1 MSTADVDEVCAALRG
16 VLVQTRGVDR
26 RDFVRA
32 LTGSLAATA
41 AGSTVLFA
49 TLANIGRS
57 QAEQP
62 VTYFGYGGAWKA
74 AITQAFFD
82 PFTRKTGVPVQYQ
95 EPYIFAKLRA
105 MHEAKAQQID
115 LVGLTGMEVY
125 IAARTGMMTPIDWSV
140 VDKSALDPRQLHL
153 AGAIGCTSQSMNVCY
168 SKKKWP
174 GADHPSSWADF
185 WDVEKFPGRRALRR
199 DAVWTME
206 AAAKAD
212 GIKDEAF
219 YPLDVERVF
228 RSLDRIKPYIKT
240 WWSDNSQA
248 QQLMEQEE
256 VDLIHMTNGRATQS
270 ILDHNAPF
278 ALVWNEATYA
288 GNAEGWIVPAGCPN
302 PKGGMQALDFMGRA
316 EYQAVFA
323 RLLYYAPQNPKA
335 IALLDERLARLMPSH
350 PENEKLAHTIDY
362 RWWADNNVRL
372 QRRFE
377 QWLQS

>member
-1 MSTADVDEVCAALRG
+1 MSTADVDEVRAAWRG
-16 VLVQTRGVDR
+16 VLAQTRGLDR

-32 LTGSLAATA
+32 LTGLATTA
-41 AGSTVLFA
+41 AGSTVVFA

-82 PFTRKTGVPVQYQ
+82 PFTRKTGIPVQYQ

-212 GIKDEAF
+212 GVKDEAF
-219 YPLDVERVF
+219 YPLEVERVF
-228 RSLDRIKPYIKT
+228 RSLDRIKPHIKT

-256 VDLIHMTNGRATQS
+256 VDLIHMTNGLPS
-270 ILDHNAPF
+270 PF
-278 ALVWNEATYA
+278 
-288 GNAEGWIVPAGCPN
+288 WIITRRLRSSGTRRPMPA
-302 PKGGMQALDFMGRA
+302 M
-316 EYQAVFA
+316 
-323 RLLYYAPQNPKA
+323 PKA
-335 IALLDERLARLMPSH
+335 GSSQQDAPTRRAACRRSTSWAVPNTRRCSRAFFIMPRRTPRRLRYWTNGS
-350 PENEKLAHTIDY
+350 
-362 RWWADNNVRL
+362 RG
-372 QRRFE
+372 
-377 QWLQS
+377 

>member
-16 VLVQTRGVDR
+16 VLAQTRGLDR

-32 LTGSLAATA
+32 LTGLATTA
-41 AGSTVLFA
+41 VGSVLFGM
-49 TLANIGRS
+49 LSNIGRS

-82 PFTRKTGVPVQYQ
+82 PFTRETGIPVQYQ

-212 GIKDEAF
+212 GIRDEAF

-228 RSLDRIKPYIKT
+228 RSLDRI
-240 WWSDNSQA
+240 
-248 QQLMEQEE
+248 
-256 VDLIHMTNGRATQS
+256 
-270 ILDHNAPF
+270 
-278 ALVWNEATYA
+278 
-288 GNAEGWIVPAGCPN
+288 N
-302 PKGGMQALDFMGRA
+302 PTSRPGG
-316 EYQAVFA
+316 
-323 RLLYYAPQNPKA
+323 P
-335 IALLDERLARLMPSH
+335 
-350 PENEKLAHTIDY
+350 TIP
-362 RWWADNNVRL
+362 
-372 QRRFE
+372 RR
-377 QWLQS
+377 SN

>member
-1 MSTADVDEVCAALRG
+1 
-16 VLVQTRGVDR
+16 
-26 RDFVRA
+26 
-32 LTGSLAATA
+32 
-41 AGSTVLFA
+41 
-49 TLANIGRS
+49 
-57 QAEQP
+57 
-62 VTYFGYGGAWKA
+62 
-74 AITQAFFD
+74 
-82 PFTRKTGVPVQYQ
+82 
-95 EPYIFAKLRA
+95 
-105 MHEAKAQQID
+105 
-115 LVGLTGMEVY
+115 
-125 IAARTGMMTPIDWSV
+125 
-140 VDKSALDPRQLHL
+140 
-153 AGAIGCTSQSMNVCY
+153 MNVCY

-228 RSLDRIKPYIKT
+228 RSLDRIKPHIKT

-288 GNAEGWIVPAGCPN
+288 GNAEGWIVPSGCPN
-302 PKGGMQALDFMGRA
+302 PKGGMQALNFMGRA